1 LQSLITMKKR
11 LIFFLVALALISV
24 GVYFSLSKPASS
36 QGRLEADR
44 ADYDFGTIPMN
55 GGNVTYEFALENKSG
70 EPVTIEEVSTS
81 CMCTTAF
88 VSHQDHNLGP
98 FGMSGHNIQRKANVT
113 VQPGERMIVKA
124 VFDPAAHGPAGA
136 GSVSRTIYL
145 STNSKTQPTVNLA
158 FTANVAL

>member
-1 LQSLITMKKR
+1 MKK
-11 LIFFLVALALISV
+11 IYVFVAVAVVLVGTGI
-24 GVYFSLSKPASS
+24 YFSLSAPASS

-44 ADYDFGTIPMN
+44 ADYDFGTISMN

-98 FGMSGHNIQRKANVT
+98 FGMGGHNIQRKANVT
-113 VQPGERMIVKA
+113 VQPGERMTVKA

-145 STNSKTQPTVNLA
+145 STNSKEQPIVNLA